1 MQSTSKPIQILWIFA
16 ILGILGAC
24 TSAEVTRRS
33 ALSYFNAGNQSYAR
47 QDYSSAVWNYR
58 QAIDLDSGVSSF
70 HYNLGLTLYQ
80 LGDFEGA
87 LESFQTV
94 AEQEPRQP
102 DVHYNLALVY
112 HKLYRTDLADRHYGM
127 YQNLSQ
133 PPTQPQPKP
142 AAATAPPPSAEPA
155 PPEVSPAPGP
165 QVRRLL
171 PPPAEGGTP
180 PGRSEVPSWE

>member
-1 MQSTSKPIQILWIFA
+1 
-16 ILGILGAC
+16 
-24 TSAEVTRRS
+24 
-33 ALSYFNAGNQSYAR
+33 
-47 QDYSSAVWNYR
+47 
-58 QAIDLDSGVSSF
+58 
-70 HYNLGLTLYQ
+70 LGLTLYQ